1 MFILPEARPVILCL
15 NWRPLK
21 VKGTAGALSRG
32 WQDQPNYLMSL
43 ENTSDHSYRFG
54 YAVCAIFLIG
64 FILVTCAVVS
74 DALHRPE
81 LEEVV
86 SQVVATPSP
95 APGP

>member
-15 NWRPLK
+15 NWRLLK

-32 WQDQPNYLMSL
+32 WQDQPDHLMSL

-54 YAVCAIFLIG
+54 YAVCTIFLIG

-86 SQVVATPSP
+86 SQAVARPSP
-95 APGP
+95 TPGP

>member
-1 MFILPEARPVILCL
+1 
-15 NWRPLK
+15 
-21 VKGTAGALSRG
+21 
-32 WQDQPNYLMSL
+32 MSL

-86 SQVVATPSP
+86 SQVVAGPSP
-95 APGP
+95 IPGNQ